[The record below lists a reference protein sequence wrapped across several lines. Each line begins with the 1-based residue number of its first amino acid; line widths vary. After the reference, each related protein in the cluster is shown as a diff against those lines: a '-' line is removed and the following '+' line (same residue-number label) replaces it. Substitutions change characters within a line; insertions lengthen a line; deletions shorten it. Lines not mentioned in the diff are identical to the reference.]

1 MHSEKSAIS
10 LSWESVAIPT
20 QGSLVIVSGQ
30 EFRSDPCISSV
41 TLSIMI
47 TSSNSSVKRSGTPSQ
62 FLGVLLHTMAMFG
75 LSCVRTELFYLLV
88 VPSLAPH
95 PVQSNG

>member
-20 QGSLVIVSGQ
+20 KGSLVIVSGQ

-47 TSSNSSVKRSGTPSQ
+47 TSSNSSVKRSRMPSQ

-75 LSCVRTELFYLLV
+75 LSCVRTELFSLLV